1 MSQVV
6 SIAFTEVDPECDGGD
21 VAAFLSRH
29 SWPFHAR
36 RSLTVDEA
44 RQIKLG
50 PSDQVRAYW
59 IRQKTLTVGLVRVF
73 DLQDVDQGS
82 ALFDLRVADQC
93 RGRGI
98 GRATVAWLVD
108 MLFSEYPALHR
119 IEAATRIDN
128 LAMRRVLET
137 NGFVLEGQ
145 LRETWPSDDG
155 TRHDTALYG
164 RLRSDSP
171 NSSPVA
177 R

>member
-1 MSQVV
+1 MPPLVPVV
-6 SIAFTEVDPECDGGD
+6 FAEVDSERDGGD
-21 VAAFLSRH
+21 VAAFLSR
-29 SWPFHAR
+29 STWPFHS
-36 RSLTVDEA
+36 RSTLTVDEA

-59 IRQKTLTVGLVRVF
+59 IREGTLTVGLVRVF
-73 DLQDVDQGS
+73 DLQDVDHGS

-98 GRATVAWLVD
+98 GRTTVAWLVV

-119 IEAATRIDN
+119 IEATTRVDN
-128 LAMRRVLET
+128 RAMRRVLEV

-145 LRETWPSDDG
+145 LRETWRSDDG
-155 TRHDTALYG
+155 TRYDTALYG
-164 RLRSDSP
+164 RLRSDTSE
-171 NSSPVA
+171 SSLGA